1 MRDIQTVALVLR
13 DDSVPAT
20 LTLVGDELTV
30 TSPVD
35 LDDKAKDKLVK
46 RFADYLLEL
55 GFNMYDWKET
65 I

>member
-1 MRDIQTVALVLR
+1 MRDIQTVALILR

-35 LDDKAKDKLVK
+35 LDDKAKGKLVK